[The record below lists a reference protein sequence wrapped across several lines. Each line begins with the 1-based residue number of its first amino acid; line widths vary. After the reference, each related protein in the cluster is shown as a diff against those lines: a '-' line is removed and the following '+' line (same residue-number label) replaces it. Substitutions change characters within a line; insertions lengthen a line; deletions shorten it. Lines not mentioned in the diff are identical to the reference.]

1 MKNALKLF
9 KTDLKKIAKT
19 PAVWIILAGLAI
31 LPSFYAWF
39 NLWAMWDP
47 YGNTGHIKVA
57 IVNEDKGDKVR
68 GKEINVGNKMV
79 QTLKKN
85 DSFDWQFVS
94 REKADHE
101 IKMGKYYA
109 GIYIPSKF
117 THQITGTLRKHPE
130 KADVDFKVNQ
140 KINAVAAKLTD
151 TGSSLVVEKANEQFN
166 QTVTKALLS
175 EANKV
180 GLKIEDEVPT
190 INKIK
195 NAVYAANQSLPEINK
210 FKNKIIYLN
219 EHQDD
224 LDRYANQFRNLGNYK
239 GDILDAQERLNQVN
253 SSIPALNEKAKL
265 IIALNNYMPDIE
277 RVLNVA
283 ANDVPAKFPKINRGV
298 SIAGQGID
306 AANDQLTDAKGFLTQ
321 VQNRVGDYQDA
332 TGRAQNVN
340 NDVNQGLRQQGAR
353 QQSAHNKQ
361 HDEGHSYQS
370 GIKTQSL
377 STSGD
382 NESNQSNELVSSND
396 VKSMNT
402 ALTESLL
409 SLSNLSDVQAKASQK
424 DMGALKHISYGIL
437 ASDKPTEF
445 KEPLEN
451 VSSRLENATK
461 YNQQFIDILSELEK
475 NEDVDLSKEIKQIKT
490 ANNQLNDQLKTTNQL
505 IDALSNGSSGKS
517 EAINVLN
524 KIGDTNKTLSQFRT
538 YVKKELNQSL
548 LNISNDITS
557 QLASGQQA
565 LSTVQSKLNS
575 INQVIDSGQSILDSG
590 KKRIDR
596 IQTALPGIEQTYIS
610 AMKTAQDYFPT
621 VKKDV
626 AKAADFVRN
635 DLTGLEQRLANATQA
650 VNDNLPSLFSK
661 YDNAVNL
668 LDENQPRAKEALSN
682 LADFS
687 ENKLPGVEKDLKKAN
702 KIFKQLDKDDAVD
715 NLIDVLKNDLKKQ
728 ADVIA
733 HPINKKTT
741 DVFPVKD
748 YGSGMTPFYTALSI
762 WVGGLLM
769 VSLLSVDNKHES
781 LKSILSPREIF
792 MGKAGFFFL
801 LGIVQ
806 ALIVSIGDLVILK
819 AAVESPV
826 LFVTI
831 AVFCSLVFNSII
843 YTCVSLLGNPGKAI
857 AIIFLV
863 LQIAGGGGTFP
874 IQTTPKFFQAISP
887 YLPFTYAID
896 ALRETVGGI
905 VPEILITKVII
916 LALFGLGFI
925 IVGVILKPI
934 TDPLMRKV
942 SSKVDESN
950 VTE

>member
-195 NAVYAANQSLPEINK
+195 NAVYAANNSLPEINK

-265 IIALNNYMPDIE
+265 IIALNNYMPNIE

-283 ANDVPAKFPKINRGV
+283 ANDVPAQFPKINRGV

-332 TGRAQNVN
+332 AGRAQNVN
-340 NDVNQGLRQQGAR
+340 NDVNQDLRQQSGTSQQGAH
-353 QQSAHNKQ
+353 SKQ
-361 HDEGHSYQS
+361 RDEGHSYQT

-377 STSGD
+377 STSGNKD
-382 NESNQSNELVSSND
+382 NNQSNELVSSND

-424 DMGALKHISYGIL
+424 
-437 ASDKPTEF
+437 
-445 KEPLEN
+445 
-451 VSSRLENATK
+451 
-461 YNQQFIDILSELEK
+461 
-475 NEDVDLSKEIKQIKT
+475 
-490 ANNQLNDQLKTTNQL
+490 
-505 IDALSNGSSGKS
+505 
-517 EAINVLN
+517 
-524 KIGDTNKTLSQFRT
+524 
-538 YVKKELNQSL
+538 
-548 LNISNDITS
+548 
-557 QLASGQQA
+557 
-565 LSTVQSKLNS
+565 
-575 INQVIDSGQSILDSG
+575 
-590 KKRIDR
+590 
-596 IQTALPGIEQTYIS
+596 
-610 AMKTAQDYFPT
+610 
-621 VKKDV
+621 
-626 AKAADFVRN
+626 
-635 DLTGLEQRLANATQA
+635 
-650 VNDNLPSLFSK
+650 
-661 YDNAVNL
+661 
-668 LDENQPRAKEALSN
+668 
-682 LADFS
+682 
-687 ENKLPGVEKDLKKAN
+687 
-702 KIFKQLDKDDAVD
+702 
-715 NLIDVLKNDLKKQ
+715 
-728 ADVIA
+728 
-733 HPINKKTT
+733 
-741 DVFPVKD
+741 
-748 YGSGMTPFYTALSI
+748 I
-762 WVGGLLM
+762 WM
-769 VSLLSVDNKHES
+769 H
-781 LKSILSPREIF
+781 
-792 MGKAGFFFL
+792 
-801 LGIVQ
+801 
-806 ALIVSIGDLVILK
+806 
-819 AAVESPV
+819 
-826 LFVTI
+826 
-831 AVFCSLVFNSII
+831 
-843 YTCVSLLGNPGKAI
+843 
-857 AIIFLV
+857 
-863 LQIAGGGGTFP
+863 
-874 IQTTPKFFQAISP
+874 
-887 YLPFTYAID
+887 
-896 ALRETVGGI
+896 
-905 VPEILITKVII
+905 
-916 LALFGLGFI
+916 
-925 IVGVILKPI
+925 
-934 TDPLMRKV
+934 
-942 SSKVDESN
+942 
-950 VTE
+950 

>member
-283 ANDVPAKFPKINRGV
+283 ANDVPAQFPKINRGV

-332 TGRAQNVN
+332 AGRAQNVN

-377 STSGD
+377 STSGNKD
-382 NESNQSNELVSSND
+382 NNQSNELVSSND
-396 VKSMNT
+396 VKSMNI

-424 DMGALKHISYGIL
+424 DMDALKHISYGIL

-524 KIGDTNKTLSQFRT
+524 KISDTNKTLSQFRT

-635 DLTGLEQRLANATQA
+635 DLPGLEQRLANATQA

-874 IQTTPKFFQAISP
+874 IQTTPKFFQTISP